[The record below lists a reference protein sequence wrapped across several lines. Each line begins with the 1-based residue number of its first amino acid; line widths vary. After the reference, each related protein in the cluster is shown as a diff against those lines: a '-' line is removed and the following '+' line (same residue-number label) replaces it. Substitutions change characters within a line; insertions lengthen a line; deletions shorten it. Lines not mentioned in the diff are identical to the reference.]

1 MVRRQSDQLVGQADT
16 IAGLRE
22 ERGLQTAELERAAL
36 TIVTLNVT
44 LDARTAAQAFSVA
57 FKARWHSWGRWWS
70 VVAVLVPLVVAGV
83 IWLR

>member
-57 FKARWHSWGRWWS
+57 FKARWWS
-70 VVAVLVPLVVAGV
+70 VVAVLVALVVAGV